1 MVIVNLKHI
10 ADIPD
15 RICTREELRV
25 VLDTAEEILATT
37 PEDVIVEI
45 MQDWETALVYG
56 SDAAS
61 EEWYWRALLLT
72 CCRGLLGIHRPK
84 FVCFYRDI

>member
-15 RICTREELRV
+15 RVCSREELAI
-25 VLDTAEEILATT
+25 VLETAEEIVELT
-37 PEDVIVEI
+37 PEDVLAEI
-45 MQDWETALVYG
+45 MSEWETALIWAQ
-56 SDAAS
+56 AAPG

-72 CCRGLLGIHRPK
+72 CCRGLLGLHRPK
-84 FVCFYRDI
+84 FACFYPE

>member
-25 VLDTAEEILATT
+25 VLDTAEEILDST
-37 PEDVIVEI
+37 PDDVLVEI
-45 MQDWETALVYG
+45 MMDWETALVYG
-56 SDAAS
+56 SDVRG

-84 FVCFYRDI
+84 FACFYRDI

>member
-1 MVIVNLKHI
+1 MVIVNLRHI

-15 RICTREELRV
+15 RVCSREELRV

-37 PEDVIVEI
+37 PTEVVEEI
-45 MQDWETALVYG
+45 MSEWETALIWAQ
-56 SDAAS
+56 DAPG

-72 CCRGLLGIHRPK
+72 CCRGLLGLHRPK
-84 FVCFYRDI
+84 FACFYPE